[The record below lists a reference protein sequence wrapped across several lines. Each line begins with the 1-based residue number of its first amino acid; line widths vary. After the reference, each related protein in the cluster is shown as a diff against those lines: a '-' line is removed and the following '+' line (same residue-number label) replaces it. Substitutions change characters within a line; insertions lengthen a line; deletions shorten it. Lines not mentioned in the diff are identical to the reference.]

1 VTHRLSASFV
11 SLTICGVILMLVAAP
26 FSADLPA
33 SVSQDTTHHVGD
45 AELGQLTRA
54 SLVFPE
60 DRRLYADAAATAW
73 AYVERHYQSSTGL
86 VEPTSGYRYATLWD
100 IASGL
105 SALYAAHELK
115 LLPTA
120 DYDRRISRALD
131 TLTTTALFDEG
142 GFNKLYSTRT
152 GGMVGT
158 DGRPT
163 SRGFGWSALDIGRL
177 LVWLKIL
184 AVNHPQHRDAATT
197 VARRLAMDRIV
208 TGGYLYG
215 EDLNQAGEIRRYQ
228 EGRIG
233 YEQYAARGFALWGA
247 SPTRALRLHENSI
260 PTTIMDVPLPA
271 DIRGGDR
278 LTSDPLVLMGLELG
292 WDVETEQFAMQL
304 LRVQEAR
311 YRKTGVVT
319 LTGEDAVDIAPHFFY
334 YYCAYTNGKAF
345 GVDVQNPGAV
355 VDGPRWVSAKAAF
368 AWHVLRPSAYTDL
381 AVRTVSRARGPV
393 GWGSGVYE
401 GSHEPTGAPNINTAA
416 VILTAALVHAHGGP
430 VLSDQS
436 R

>member
-1 VTHRLSASFV
+1 MTAGSAPSRADV
-11 SLTICGVILMLVAAP
+11 PAP
-26 FSADLPA
+26 
-33 SVSQDTTHHVGD
+33 VSQEAVGGTSD
-45 AELGQLTRA
+45 EQLAHLARA
-54 SLVFPE
+54 SLVFQE
-60 DRRLYADAAATAW
+60 DRRLYTDAAATAW
-73 AYVERHYQSSTGL
+73 AYVDRHYRPSTGL
-86 VEPTSGYRYATLWD
+86 IEPTSGYRYATVWD

-115 LLPTA
+115 LLSTA
-120 DYDRRISRALD
+120 DYNLRVSKALD
-131 TLTTTALFDEG
+131 TLTTAALFDEG
-142 GFNKLYSTRT
+142 GFNKLYSTTT
-152 GGMVGT
+152 GQMVGT
-158 DGRPT
+158 DGRAT

-177 LVWLKIL
+177 LVWLKIV
-184 AVNHPQHRDAATT
+184 AEHQPQHRDAATKI
-197 VARRLAMDRIV
+197 VSRLAMDRIV

-215 EDLNQAGEIRRYQ
+215 EDLDQAGAVRRYQ

-233 YEQYAARGFALWGA
+233 YEQYAAHGFALWGA
-247 SPTRALRLHENSI
+247 SPVRALRLHENSI
-260 PTTIMDVPLPA
+260 PITIMDVPLPV

-292 WDVETEQFAMQL
+292 WDMETEQVALQF

-311 YRKTGVVT
+311 YRNTGLVT

-345 GVDVQNPGAV
+345 GIDVQDRRAV

-381 AVRTVSRARGPV
+381 TVQAVSRARGAA
-393 GWGSGVYE
+393 GWSSGVYE
-401 GSHEPTGAPNINTAA
+401 GSHAPTGAPNINTAA

-430 VLSDQS
+430 VLRDTS